1 MNRNYSSNSNRNINN
16 RHNSN
21 KKRRLSPRQKQIIF
35 RKICALVSLLVLT
48 VSLTLIISGSS
59 SKAQAADNYNKYF
72 KSVTIERGET
82 LYDYADRYAD
92 FHYDS
97 AEEYINEVAKINNI
111 NPNRIISGNNIIIP
125 YYSLE
130 VK

>member
-1 MNRNYSSNSNRNINN
+1 MNRNYYCKSNNSYNRYNTNNI
-16 RHNSN
+16 
-21 KKRRLSPRQKQIIF
+21 KKKLTPRQKQIIF
-35 RKICALVSLLVLT
+35 RKISAMLSLLILT
-48 VSLTLIISGSS
+48 ITLTLIVSGNA

-97 AEEYINEVAKINNI
+97 AEEYIKEVAKINNI
-111 NPNRIISGNNIIIP
+111 NPNKIISGNNIIIP

>member
-1 MNRNYSSNSNRNINN
+1 MNKNYSRSNNNLNN
-16 RHNSN
+16 RYTNN
-21 KKRRLSPRQKQIIF
+21 RRKRLSPRQRQIIF
-35 RKICALVSLLVLT
+35 RKFCALVSVIVLT
-48 VSLTLIISGSS
+48 ISLTLLISGCF

-97 AEEYINEVAKINNI
+97 AEEYISEVAKINSI
-111 NPNRIISGNNIIIP
+111 NPDRIIAGNNIIIP

>member
-21 KKRRLSPRQKQIIF
+21 RKRRLSPRQKQIIF

>member
-1 MNRNYSSNSNRNINN
+1 MNKNYSRSNNNINN
-16 RHNSN
+16 RYTNN
-21 KKRRLSPRQKQIIF
+21 RRKRLSPRQRQIIF
-35 RKICALVSLLVLT
+35 RKICALVSVIVLT
-48 VSLTLIISGSS
+48 ISLTLLISGCF

-97 AEEYINEVAKINNI
+97 AEEYISEVAKINSI
-111 NPNRIISGNNIIIP
+111 NPDRIIAGNNIIIP

>member
-35 RKICALVSLLVLT
+35 RKICALFSLLVLT